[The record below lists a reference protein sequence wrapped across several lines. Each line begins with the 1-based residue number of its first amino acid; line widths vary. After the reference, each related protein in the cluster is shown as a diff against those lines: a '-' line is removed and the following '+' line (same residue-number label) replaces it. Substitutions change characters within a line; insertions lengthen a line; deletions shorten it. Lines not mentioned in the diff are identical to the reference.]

1 MRPVSATRGPV
12 ILVRGLLDALP
23 LTPGVVTF
31 GLVYGVAARAVG
43 LSPAETAG
51 MSALVHA
58 GSSQFTAL
66 GMWASSS
73 PGAIV
78 LTTLIINLRHLLM
91 GASVAPYLNRLPLRW
106 KMLLAL
112 WMSDE
117 SYAMAIAAYERGQGS
132 EWYFLGANLCIWL
145 TWWPSGLLG
154 ALVGRSITG
163 LTQYGLEMV
172 FPLAFIGLVASFFKG
187 WPSAVAAAIAAASAV
202 LGALYLPNNWHII
215 VAGLLG
221 SLVGLAATRE
231 GGNRT

>member
-1 MRPVSATRGPV
+1 MSARRGPAL
-12 ILVRGLLDALP
+12 LVRGFLDTLP
-23 LTPGVVTF
+23 LTPGVVVF
-31 GLVYGVAARAVG
+31 GLVYGVAARAIG
-43 LSPAETAG
+43 LSPVETAG
-51 MSALVHA
+51 MSAIVHA

-91 GASVAPYLNRLPLRW
+91 GASIAPYLNRLPLRW

-117 SYAMAIAAYERGQGS
+117 SYAMAIAAYERGKGS

-145 TWWPSGLLG
+145 TWWPSGFLG
-154 ALVGRSITG
+154 ALAGQSIPD
-163 LTQYGLEMV
+163 LTRYGLEMV

-187 WPSAVAAAIAAASAV
+187 WASAVAAAVAGASAV
-202 LGALYLPNNWHII
+202 VGALYLPGNWHII
-215 VAGLLG
+215 VAGILG
-221 SLVGLAATRE
+221 SLVGLAAAR
-231 GGNRT
+231 GGGKRV

>member
-1 MRPVSATRGPV
+1 MGT
-12 ILVRGLLDALP
+12 LP
-23 LTPGVVTF
+23 LAPGVVAF

-43 LSPAETAG
+43 LSLAETAG

-91 GASVAPYLNRLPLRW
+91 GASVAPYLNRLPLKW

-117 SYAMAIAAYERGQGS
+117 SYAMAIAAYEQGRGS
-132 EWYFLGANLCIWL
+132 EWYFLGSNLCIWL
-145 TWWPSGLLG
+145 TWWPAGLLG
-154 ALVGRSITG
+154 ALVAQSLPD
-163 LTQYGLEMV
+163 LTRYGLEMV
-172 FPLAFIGLVASFFKG
+172 FPLAFMGLVASFFKG
-187 WPSAVAAAIAAASAV
+187 RASAVAAAVAAASAV
-202 LGALYLPNNWHII
+202 LGALYLPGNWHII
-215 VAGLLG
+215 IAGLLG
-221 SLVGLAATRE
+221 SLVGLAAARE
-231 GGNRT
+231 GGKRA